1 MDLSELRRE
10 YSQTGL
16 KREDL
21 KKDPMA
27 QFELWFQQACDAGLQ
42 DPSAFSLATA
52 SAAGAPS
59 VRTVLLKL
67 FDQEGFV
74 FFTNY
79 ASKKAKQIEENP
91 QVGMLCHWL
100 PLERQ
105 IKITGIAKKISKVE
119 SMKYFATRPRGSQLG
134 AWISPQSSVITSRRM
149 LEGKLRAAI
158 HKLAGGE
165 IPMPEKWG
173 GYRIVPDSMEFWQGR
188 ENRLHDRF
196 CYRRPDVSSDWIVER
211 LAP

>member
-1 MDLSELRRE
+1 MDLTELRRE
-10 YSQTGL
+10 YSQAGL
-16 KREDL
+16 RREDL
-21 KKDPMA
+21 YADPMK
-27 QFELWFQQACDAGLQ
+27 QFELWFQQASDANLQ

-59 VRTVLLKL
+59 VRTVLLKI
-67 FDQEGFV
+67 FDEQGFV

-79 ASKKAKQIEENP
+79 ASKKAKDIEENP

-105 IKITGIAKKISKVE
+105 IKITGRAEKVTTIE
-119 SMKYFATRPRGSQLG
+119 SMKYFATRPRGSQIG
-134 AWISPQSSVITSRRM
+134 AWISPQSSVITSRKL
-149 LEGKLRAAI
+149 LEGKLRAAME
-158 HKLAGGE
+158 KLAGGE
-165 IPMPEKWG
+165 VPMPEKWG
-173 GYRIVPDSMEFWQGR
+173 GYRIVPETIEFWQGR

-196 CYRRPDVSSDWIVER
+196 RYLRQADAWEIER

>member
-10 YSQTGL
+10 YSRTGL
-16 KREDL
+16 NREEL
-21 KKDPMA
+21 CEDPMR
-27 QFELWFQQACDAGLQ
+27 QFEVWFEQACNAGLG

-52 SAAGAPS
+52 SANGAPT

-67 FDQEGFV
+67 FDESGFV

-79 ASKKAKQIEENP
+79 ASKKAQQIEENP

-105 IKITGIAKKISKVE
+105 IKITGHASKISKME
-119 SMKYFATRPRGSQLG
+119 SVKYFATRPRGSQLG

-149 LEGKLRAAI
+149 LEGKLREAMD
-158 HKLAGGE
+158 KLAGGE

-173 GYRIVPDSMEFWQGR
+173 GYRIVPETIEFWQGR

-196 CYRRPDVSSDWIVER
+196 RYRKQEAGPGWTVER

>member
-1 MDLSELRRE
+1 MDLGDLRRE
-10 YSQTGL
+10 YSRIGL
-16 KREDL
+16 KREEL
-21 KKDPMA
+21 HANPMH
-27 QFELWFQQACDAGLQ
+27 QFGVWFEQACNSGLG

-52 SAAGAPS
+52 SADGAPS
-59 VRTVLLKL
+59 IRTVLLKL
-67 FDQEGFV
+67 FDEEGFV

-79 ASKKAKQIEENP
+79 ASKKARQIEENP
-91 QVGMLCHWL
+91 QVAMLCHWL

-105 IKITGIAKKISKVE
+105 IKITGRAEKISKME

-149 LEGKLRAAI
+149 LEGKLREAI
-158 HKLAGGE
+158 DKLAGGE

-173 GYRIVPDSMEFWQGR
+173 GYRIFPETIEFWQGR

-196 CYRRPDVSSDWIVER
+196 RYRKQEPGPDWIVER

>member
-1 MDLSELRRE
+1 MDLTALRRE
-10 YSQTGL
+10 YSQAGL
-16 KREDL
+16 RREDL
-21 KKDPMA
+21 DADPMK
-27 QFELWFQQACDAGLQ
+27 QFELWFQQACDAQLQ

-52 SAAGAPS
+52 SAGGAPS
-59 VRTVLLKL
+59 VRTVLLKT
-67 FDQEGFV
+67 FDAAGFV

-79 ASKKAKQIEENP
+79 GSKKAKDIEENP

-105 IKITGIAKKISKVE
+105 VKITGRAERISGME
-119 SMKYFATRPRGSQLG
+119 SMKYFATRPRGSQIG
-134 AWISPQSSVITSRRM
+134 AWISPQSSVITSRKL

-158 HKLAGGE
+158 EKLAGGE
-165 IPMPEKWG
+165 VPMPEKWG
-173 GYRIVPDSMEFWQGR
+173 GYRIVPETIEFWQGR

-196 CYRRPDVSSDWIVER
+196 RYVREGEDWAIER